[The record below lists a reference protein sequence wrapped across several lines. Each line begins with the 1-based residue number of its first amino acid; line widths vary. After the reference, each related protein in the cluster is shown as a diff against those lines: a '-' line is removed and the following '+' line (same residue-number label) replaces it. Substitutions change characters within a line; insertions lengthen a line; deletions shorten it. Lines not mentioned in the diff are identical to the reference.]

1 MRLPRSLLPRGEC
14 QQSTVP
20 VAMTLRAGLAGL
32 MIMVAVLLGGQFSAV
47 LDGRAPLLVIR
58 EGAAC
63 IFPVLSYY
71 IPNILK

>member
-1 MRLPRSLLPRGEC
+1 MRLPHSLLPQGEC

-20 VAMTLRAGLAGL
+20 VAMTLQAGLAGL
-32 MIMVAVLLGGQFSAV
+32 MTMAAVLLGVQFSAV

-63 IFPVLSYY
+63 ISPVFSYY